1 MPSPRRREYNRA
13 HPFTRAARGPSPASS
28 RRGMTLVEL
37 MLAMIVVGLLTAI
50 ALPSYRSHLDK
61 MNLRQAINDI
71 RLLELDLERYQTQ
84 RGGLPTSLAA
94 AGISQLDPWGNA
106 YQDLRMEGASVGQVR
121 KDHAQ
126 HPLNTDYDLYSMGAD
141 GRSVSPLTARH
152 SRDDII
158 RARNGGFI
166 DIASKY

>member
-1 MPSPRRREYNRA
+1 MPSPRRREYNCA
-13 HPFTRAARGPSPASS
+13 HPFTGATHGPSPASS

-94 AGISQLDPWGNA
+94 AGISQVDPWGNA
-106 YQDLRMEGASVGQVR
+106 YQYLRMEGASVGQVR